1 MHPLQNSSQVD
12 DRPARKPTQGTP
24 GYFSESNE
32 QGAPSYPG
40 QDYFNDQIEEFE
52 NALAV
57 MGISFV
63 PGQTDHLAKMFSAVK
78 NTYPDYDATT
88 VYSYGDVVR
97 REINGVYK
105 LFEWY
110 SNVESLAGKDP
121 ADTANRRPGWSDTT
135 KPFYW
140 KPYTTKLAGETMAW
154 DDDNLPEIMMVSID
168 VEKQVSALTY
178 HTLATAKPHWIDP
191 VDPTILNIPGRGG
204 RFTRAADGTTWLAG
218 QTHEDAIRNITGSIT
233 ADADEYLFCE
243 DLSSITSQGA
253 LLASLSKSY
262 AKGVGSSTNFGTGSF
277 DFDASRVVPTA
288 DENQPKGFIEWKGY
302 AL

>member
-1 MHPLQNSSQVD
+1 MHPLQNGSQVD
-12 DRPARKPTQGTP
+12 NRPARKPTQGTA

-32 QGAPSYPG
+32 QGAPSHPG
-40 QDYFNDQIEEFE
+40 QDFFNDQIEEFE

-57 MGISFV
+57 MGIPFV
-63 PGQTDHLAKMFSAVK
+63 PGDTDHLAKMFAAVK

-135 KPFYW
+135 KPYYW

-154 DDDNLPEIMMVSID
+154 DDDNLPEIMMVGAGQ
-168 VEKQVSALTY
+168 QVSALTY
-178 HTLATAKPHWIDP
+178 HTLAAAKPQWIDG
-191 VDPTILNIPGRGG
+191 VDPNLLNIPDRQG
-204 RFTRAADGTTWLAG
+204 RFDRAADGTTWLAG
-218 QTHEDAIRNITGSIT
+218 QTHEDAIRNIIASTAVYGETGADGIT
-233 ADADEYLFCE
+233 
-243 DLSSITSQGA
+243 TGA
-253 LLASLSKSY
+253 FE
-262 AKGVGSSTNFGTGSF
+262 STVKFNAVAGGTAARAYELT
-277 DFDASRVVPTA
+277 FDASRVVPTS

>member
-1 MHPLQNSSQVD
+1 MHPLQNGSQVD
-12 DRPARKPTQGTP
+12 NRPARKPTQGTA

-57 MGISFV
+57 MGIPFV
-63 PGQTDHLAKMFSAVK
+63 PGDTDHLAKMFAAVK

-154 DDDNLPEIMMVSID
+154 DDDNLPEIMMVGAGQ
-168 VEKQVSALTY
+168 QVSALTY
-178 HTLATAKPHWIDP
+178 HTLAAAKPQWIDG
-191 VDPTILNIPGRGG
+191 VDPNLLNIPDRQG
-204 RFTRAADGTTWLAG
+204 RFDRAADGTTWLAG
-218 QTHEDAIRNITGSIT
+218 QTHEDAIRNIE
-233 ADADEYLFCE
+233 AEARVVVD
-243 DLSSITSQGA
+243 
-253 LLASLSKSY
+253 
-262 AKGVGSSTNFGTGSF
+262 SF
-277 DFDASRVVPTA
+277 DLLPTGAFEFSPLVRGTATSGSTDSIVDMRFDASLVVPTA